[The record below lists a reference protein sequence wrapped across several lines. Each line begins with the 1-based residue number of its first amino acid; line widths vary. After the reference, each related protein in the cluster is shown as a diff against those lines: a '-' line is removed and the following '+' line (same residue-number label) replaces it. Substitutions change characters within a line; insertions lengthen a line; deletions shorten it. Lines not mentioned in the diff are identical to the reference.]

1 MLSPYQPGCI
11 KKTFYI
17 LLLGLFINVS
27 ATAQSKKEQK
37 QAEAEKEFEEL
48 KSLIE
53 SREFEFQAN
62 WATPT
67 TGRRKNLGSNA
78 NFLRFKKD
86 SVSIYLPYF
95 GSSSSG
101 AATLTGDGGIVCN
114 GPVDKYKMSVNEK
127 KKRISIRFD
136 ASDKN
141 DTFQFNMTVSKGGTT
156 LISVNSNYRSNINY
170 DGITKASKSD

>member
-1 MLSPYQPGCI
+1 MSSHIQLELI

-48 KSLIE
+48 KQLIE

-62 WATPT
+62 WATPS

-78 NFLRFKKD
+78 NFLKVNKD
-86 SVSIYLPYF
+86 SVNIYLPYF

-101 AATLTGDGGIVCN
+101 AATMTGDGGIVCY
-114 GPVDKYKMSVNEK
+114 GPADKYKVSVNEK
-127 KKRISIRFD
+127 KKRINIRFD

-141 DTFQFNMTVSKGGTT
+141 DTFQFNMSITNGGTT
-156 LISVNSNYRSNINY
+156 VSVNSNYRSNINY
-170 DGITKASKSD
+170 DGQTRAPKSD